1 MISFDILIKDL
12 INLGVKKGDVLVVHS
27 SLKSMGKVDGGANTV
42 IDGLIEVVGKEG
54 TILFPALTYSPCYS
68 TLKFDVKNTPS
79 CVGYISEVF
88 RNRPDIIR
96 SFHPTHSVCAFG
108 KFAKEIT
115 KDHFIDD
122 TPVGENSPYQKLIH
136 YGGKILMLGCGLNP
150 NTFMHGVEEIAN
162 APYCLGEYWEYEMTD
177 YDGNVIKKKIKRHN
191 FHRSEGSLVQRYDRA
206 VDVLERGKD
215 YFEGVVHG
223 AKAYLFDAK
232 ILLENALKK
241 MNEDPYYFID
251 DENNILKI
259 K

>member
-42 IDGLIEVVGKEG
+42 IDALIEVVGKEG

-122 TPVGENSPYQKLIH
+122 TPVGENSPFHKGRISVDFN
-136 YGGKILMLGCGLNP
+136 GLTAVRNSADSDFQRFFRFDP
-150 NTFMHGVEEIAN
+150 VIVVQDRSLTMTCYFQHDETSFLEI
-162 APYCLGEYWEYEMTD
+162 
-177 YDGNVIKKKIKRHN
+177 V
-191 FHRSEGSLVQRYDRA
+191 S
-206 VDVLERGKD
+206 
-215 YFEGVVHG
+215 
-223 AKAYLFDAK
+223 
-232 ILLENALKK
+232 ILLK
-241 MNEDPYYFID
+241 
-251 DENNILKI
+251 
-259 K
+259 